1 MLESI
6 IIVGIVFSIPL
17 TAIITSHRRKIV
29 HIQHDM
35 LQKEIELEKIK
46 QQNYLIETEKMKVEL
61 EQMKL
66 THNSDLDEL
75 IKLEKNPQ
83 DE

>member
-17 TAIITSHRRKIV
+17 TAIITSHRRKV
-29 HIQHDM
+29 VRIQYDL
-35 LQKEIELEKIK
+35 LQKEVELEKLK

-66 THNSDLDEL
+66 VHHSEKDEL
-75 IKLEKNPQ
+75 FKIDQNS
-83 DE
+83 